1 MECKQCGKPM
11 NPVEAMLGPVC
22 GECVDRIVAEIAGKP
37 EKQPAN
43 VWQTAQAWGAAPVT
57 HQTPSLEELFD
68 REGG

>member
-1 MECKQCGKPM
+1 MKKCTKCGKPM

-22 GECVDRIVAEIAGKP
+22 GGCVDRIVAEI

-43 VWQTAQAWGAAPVT
+43 VWQTAQAWGVAPVT
-57 HQTPSLEELFD
+57 HETPSLEELFD